1 MSRNE
6 DPTAVR
12 FCPACGTA
20 AVSGARFCTACGA
33 ALRGDASAPAAAA
46 RPIAPQPALREQV
59 PGLVV
64 MTGFLAIG
72 LGLWFG
78 ILAGDEAPARLPI
91 AERPPAEAAP
101 PGSGELPADH
111 PPLALPQDVRKF
123 IADLEAEAAAAP
135 TELATW
141 RRLAD
146 VQYRASQIDAAYLPK
161 AESSFRK
168 VLELAPDDVDA
179 MRGLGNVHFDRD
191 EYTQAIE
198 WYAKVLESRPGD
210 ASVRTDLATMHLYAG
225 DSAKAIELYEKV
237 IADQPGF
244 FQAHFNLGIAH
255 RRSGDETAALASFE
269 KARALAPDDRTREQ
283 IAAVLAEAPSTGGSG
298 PTTDG
303 GAAGGFQQ
311 IVETTLRR
319 HPIAGPKIVGF
330 EWGSATRGKVLLDGF
345 PMEGM
350 PEPIR
355 VRFLEPLEKD
365 LVEARTRSGAD
376 EPVEL
381 ALVDRATGR
390 VMATVAPK

>member
-6 DPTAVR
+6 EPTAVR

-20 AVSGARFCTACGA
+20 AVPAARFCTACGA
-33 ALRGDASAPAAAA
+33 SLRGEAPSAPAVAA
-46 RPIAPQPALREQV
+46 PAPPTFREQA
-59 PGLVV
+59 PGLLV
-64 MTGFLAIG
+64 MTAFLAIG

-78 ILAGDEAPARLPI
+78 VLARDEAPARLPI
-91 AERPPAEAAP
+91 AERPAEAGAP
-101 PGSGELPADH
+101 AGGGELPADH
-111 PPLALPQDVRKF
+111 PPLALPQDVRTF
-123 IADLEAEAAAAP
+123 ITDLEQQAEAAP
-135 TELATW
+135 KDVATR

-146 VQYRASQIDAAYLPK
+146 VQYRASQIDDTYLPK
-161 AESSFRK
+161 AEASFRA
-168 VLELAPDDVDA
+168 VLDLAPDDADA

-191 EYTQAIE
+191 EYAKAIE
-198 WYAKVLESRPGD
+198 WYGKVLAVRPDD

-225 DSAKAIELYEKV
+225 DAAKAIELYEKV

-244 FQAHFNLGIAH
+244 FQAHFNLGIAQ
-255 RRSGDETAALASFE
+255 RRSGDEKAAIASFE
-269 KARALAPDDRTREQ
+269 KARELAPDDRTREQ
-283 IAAVLAEAPSTGGSG
+283 IAAVLGE
-298 PTTDG
+298 
-303 GAAGGFQQ
+303 GAAPAGAGSAPGNPPAGFQQ
-311 IVETTLRR
+311 IVESTLRR

-355 VRFLEPLEKD
+355 ARFLDRLEKD
-365 LVEARTRSGAD
+365 LVEARTRSGAA

-381 ALVDRATGR
+381 AIVDRATGR